1 MISKEDIQ
9 GLAKLARLELSDA
22 DLPTLGGD
30 IGHILAFVEV
40 IQKAEGPA
48 ITSAPLH
55 RNVMREDGT
64 PHEGNLHCPTHTA
77 RQSRE
82 KTPSCMHILKCGPR
96 VRAQRRGVLMSVSL
110 REVHRH

>member
-22 DLPTLGGD
+22 DLPTLGGE

-40 IQKAEGPA
+40 IQKAEVPA
-48 ITSAPLH
+48 KTSAPLH

-64 PHEGNLHCPTHTA
+64 PHEGNLHTETLLSAAPA
-77 RQSRE
+77 REGNRIMVKQVISRTR
-82 KTPSCMHILKCGPR
+82 KR
-96 VRAQRRGVLMSVSL
+96 
-110 REVHRH
+110 